1 MVKRP
6 VLRRGDIVLVDYDP
20 PRPNEAS
27 KIRPSILITNNL
39 ANSHGTNVV
48 VVPLTS
54 NVTTVY
60 PFQLY
65 LPREH
70 TGLDQPSKAQVELL
84 RSVSVS
90 RVLQRVGGVQDDM
103 MNSLDEKI
111 KLHLALL

>member
-1 MVKRP
+1 MVRP
-6 VLRRGDIVLVDYDP
+6 VLQRADIVLVDYEP
-20 PRPNEAS
+20 ARPNEAS

-39 ANSHGTNVV
+39 ANSNGTNVV

-65 LPREH
+65 LPLES
-70 TGLDQPSKAQVELL
+70 TGLDQHSKAQVELL

-90 RVLQRVGGVQDDM
+90 RVLERVGGIPDELMKQLDDR
-103 MNSLDEKI
+103 I
-111 KLHLALL
+111 KLHLALG